1 VTDDAQPVVIGVGQ
15 LTHRIEDAGDAL
27 EPLGLME
34 HAARL
39 ALDDAGAPDAV
50 ARHIDCVGT
59 VMALGWRYAQPSHDL
74 AARLGLAPRR
84 HIVPSM
90 GGNTPQSLINHVAD
104 EIRAGRVKLALL
116 SGGEAVRS
124 RRLARKQGKPLAW
137 TPWNDEPA
145 GSEVL
150 GGDRPGTSELEE
162 TYGLTLP
169 THVYPL
175 FENALRAS
183 EGRSPAAHSEHVAR
197 IMSRFSEVAS
207 ENPNAWFRD
216 KRSADE
222 ICRVTATNRM
232 VGFPYTKYMN
242 AIMEVDQG
250 AALVVAASGAARA
263 LGIPEE
269 RWVWIRG
276 GGDAEEAPWFLSGR
290 PAFDRSPPLRV
301 CASRALAQAQTSIDE
316 IEAFDLYSCF
326 PSAVEIACRELGI
339 DPLGDRPLTVTGGLP
354 YAGGPGNNYAMH
366 AVVRMAERLR
376 QKPGSHGLVTALGWY
391 LSKHAAGVYASAP
404 PEAPA
409 PPVSIPAPRAAPI
422 TLAAEADGA
431 ATLET
436 YTVLHDRDGTPARGI
451 CVGRLDDG
459 RRFLAHTPTD
469 RQVLEGLMVEEGVGR
484 RGRVRR
490 IESHNVFDPD
500 GAVA

>member
-1 VTDDAQPVVIGVGQ
+1 
-15 LTHRIEDAGDAL
+15 
-27 EPLGLME
+27 
-34 HAARL
+34 
-39 ALDDAGAPDAV
+39 
-50 ARHIDCVGT
+50 
-59 VMALGWRYAQPSHDL
+59 
-74 AARLGLAPRR
+74 
-84 HIVPSM
+84 
-90 GGNTPQSLINHVAD
+90 
-104 EIRAGRVKLALL
+104 
-116 SGGEAVRS
+116 
-124 RRLARKQGKPLAW
+124 
-137 TPWNDEPA
+137 
-145 GSEVL
+145 
-150 GGDRPGTSELEE
+150 
-162 TYGLTLP
+162 
-169 THVYPL
+169 
-175 FENALRAS
+175 
-183 EGRSPAAHSEHVAR
+183 
-197 IMSRFSEVAS
+197 
-207 ENPNAWFRD
+207 
-216 KRSADE
+216 
-222 ICRVTATNRM
+222 
-232 VGFPYTKYMN
+232 
-242 AIMEVDQG
+242 
-250 AALVVAASGAARA
+250 
-263 LGIPEE
+263 
-269 RWVWIRG
+269 
-276 GGDAEEAPWFLSGR
+276 
-290 PAFDRSPPLRV
+290 
-301 CASRALAQAQTSIDE
+301 
-316 IEAFDLYSCF
+316 
-326 PSAVEIACRELGI
+326 VEIACRELGI